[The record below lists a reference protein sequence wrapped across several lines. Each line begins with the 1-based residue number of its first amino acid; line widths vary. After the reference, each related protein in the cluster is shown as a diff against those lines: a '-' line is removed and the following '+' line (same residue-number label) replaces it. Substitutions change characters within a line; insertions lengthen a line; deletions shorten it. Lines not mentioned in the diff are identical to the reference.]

1 MTRHRLCED
10 EGGHDRRLVLPLLG
24 GRAVATPAE
33 SETSSAAGVCFGAGA
48 VDAAAA
54 AARVA
59 RFMA

>member
-1 MTRHRLCED
+1 MK
-10 EGGHDRRLVLPLLG
+10 GGHDRRLVLPLLG

-54 AARVA
+54 VRVA